1 MNEVNHLF
9 RVEYVTPYT
18 RDYFLVKALSYE
30 NARIWAVDNFYDF
43 LDENED
49 DAFQEYKESG
59 ESEEGVEFYDSGT
72 YQRYL
77 DGSDFEVKAVPE
89 SEYVEY
95 IRNSDKPISFVN
107 SEGKSFI

>member
-1 MNEVNHLF
+1 MYEVNHLF
-9 RVEYVTPYT
+9 QVEYVTPYT
-18 RDYFLVKALSYE
+18 RDYFLIKALSYE
-30 NARIWAVDNFYDF
+30 SVRIWALNNLYDF

-59 ESEEGVEFYDSGT
+59 EVEEGVEFYDSGT

-77 DGSDFEVKAVPE
+77 DGSDFEVKVIPE
-89 SEYVEY
+89 IEYAEY
-95 IRNSDKPISFVN
+95 IQDSDKPIRFVN

>member
-1 MNEVNHLF
+1 MYEVNHLY

-18 RDYFLVKALSYE
+18 RDYFLVKALTYE
-30 NARIWAVDNFYDF
+30 SVRTWALDNLYDF

-77 DGSDFEVKAVPE
+77 DGSDFEVKVIPE
-89 SEYVEY
+89 IEYAEY
-95 IRNSDKPISFVN
+95 IQDSDKPIRFVD

>member
-1 MNEVNHLF
+1 M
-9 RVEYVTPYT
+9 
-18 RDYFLVKALSYE
+18 
-30 NARIWAVDNFYDF
+30 DNLYDF

-59 ESEEGVEFYDSGT
+59 EIEEGVEFYDSGT

-77 DGSDFEVKAVPE
+77 DDSDFEVRLVPE
-89 SEYVEY
+89 NEYVEY
-95 IRNSDKPISFVN
+95 IQDSDKPIRFVN